1 MAKKK
6 QQPAALSMEE
16 MQQRLAEIEVDREK
30 LEVALKQ
37 RRRADLIAFAES
49 LRGQIAERGYQ
60 IDEVIALLQ
69 KKHKGTGRRRGNG
82 QPHFVDPD
90 DPANTYRRGPL
101 PAWLREKMEAAGYDP
116 ADKAHR
122 EAFKSDFLTRV
133 G

>member
-1 MAKKK
+1 MPKKK

-16 MQQRLAEIEVDREK
+16 MQQRLAEIELDREK

-37 RRRADLIAFAES
+37 RRWADLVEFAET

-60 IDEVIALLQ
+60 IEEVIALLQ
-69 KKHKGTGRRRGNG
+69 KKGKGSGRRRGNG

-90 DPANTYRRGPL
+90 DPSLTYRRGPL

-116 ADKAHR
+116 TDKAQR
-122 EAFKSDFLTRV
+122 DAFKSTFLTQV